1 MMPVKTLTWPRSR
14 TTNWAKEHYQGSPG
28 DAKKA
33 GEKTLLPIEVCYKSN
48 IELAKFVW
56 VRIPYELR

>member
-14 TTNWAKEHYQGSPG
+14 TTNWSKEHYQGSPG

-33 GEKTLLPIEVCYKSN
+33 GEMTLLPIEICYKSN
-48 IELAKFVW
+48 I
-56 VRIPYELR
+56 